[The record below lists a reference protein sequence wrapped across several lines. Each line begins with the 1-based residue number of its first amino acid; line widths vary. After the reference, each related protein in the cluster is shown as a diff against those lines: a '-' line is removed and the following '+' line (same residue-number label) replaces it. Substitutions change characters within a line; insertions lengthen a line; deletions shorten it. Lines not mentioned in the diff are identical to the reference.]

1 MGFDYMYMFARSST
15 ARRPTA
21 SARSSECIYA
31 FPVTHAS
38 HRQLPLDAV
47 QADVVLRGYSGYNLA
62 WAQHLLAKV
71 FPLQAPPLKPA
82 LVTIFF
88 GANDAALAG
97 GVK

>member
-1 MGFDYMYMFARSST
+1 M
-15 ARRPTA
+15 
-21 SARSSECIYA
+21 
-31 FPVTHAS
+31 
-38 HRQLPLDAV
+38 
-47 QADVVLRGYSGYNLA
+47 LRGYSGYNLA